1 MSGIFPAKKIF
12 LSTSSETIAQGLAI
26 YGRAELLGMKALAH
40 DDGGNDSGISSGY
53 EGMSSAKR
61 RKGWAG
67 FAVVLVVVNFFVCCC
82 KYGSVL

>member
-26 YGRAELLGMKALAH
+26 YGRTELLGMKTLVH
-40 DDGGNDSGISSGY
+40 DDGRNDSGISSDH
-53 EGMSSAKR
+53 ERISPVKS